1 MSGRTADGDLVV
13 WAPRADRV
21 ELVTT
26 GGRRRLDA
34 AGEGW
39 FRTRRPP
46 AGTDYH
52 LSLDGGAVLP
62 DPRSAFQPAGPNG
75 PSRTVDHDAFRWTD
89 AARPGVALADLIIY
103 ELHIGTFTAEGTFDG
118 ATRRLGDLVDLGV
131 TAIELLPVAEFP
143 GDRGWGY
150 DGVDLYAPHHGYGGP
165 DGLKRLVDAAHA
177 RGLAVILDVVYNHL
191 GPDGNHLA
199 EFGPYFTS
207 AYTTP
212 WGDALNFDGPDS
224 GPVRA
229 HFVDN
234 AIFWLER
241 YHLDGLRLD
250 AVHAINDRSAQ
261 HLLEELA
268 RRVAAIAEGPRRFL
282 IAESDLNDP
291 QVVTPREQGGYG
303 IDAQWSDDLHH
314 AIHALLTGERTGYY
328 ADFGTVDDLSKA
340 LRQAFVYDGRHSTF
354 RGRPHGRAA
363 TGLSGHRFLAY
374 SQDHD
379 QVGNRARGER
389 LEHLVGPAKARIA
402 AALVLLSPFVPMLFQ
417 GEEWAAGTPFQYFTD
432 HGPDLGR
439 QVRDGR
445 RQEFAAFG
453 WDPLQIPDP
462 QDRATFERSKLRWE
476 ERALGE
482 HAAMLGWYRDLIA
495 LRRSE
500 PALRD
505 GDLGVVRVDHRPD
518 GRIVVERGPI
528 TLALNLGAEEIRV
541 AVTGALRLECGGVRP
556 FDGGVVIPPL
566 AVAVLRRETGSAAGG

>member
-1 MSGRTADGDLVV
+1 MSGRGDDDLVV
-13 WAPRADRV
+13 WAPRATSL
-21 ELVTT
+21 ELVTDA
-26 GGRRRLDA
+26 GRAPLDA
-34 AGEGW
+34 IGEGW

-52 LSLDGGAVLP
+52 LSLDDGALLP
-62 DPRSAFQPAGPNG
+62 DPRSPFQPAGPHG
-75 PSRTVDHDAFRWTD
+75 PSRVVDHDAFRWTD
-89 AARPGVALADLIIY
+89 ADRAGVALADLIIY
-103 ELHIGTFTAEGTFDG
+103 ELHIGTFTPEGTFDG
-118 ATRRLGDLVDLGV
+118 AIARLSDLVELGV

-143 GDRGWGY
+143 GERGWGY
-150 DGVDLYAPHHGYGGP
+150 DGVDLYAPHHSYGGP
-165 DGLKRLVDAAHA
+165 DGLRRLVDAAHA

-199 EFGPYFTS
+199 KFGPYFTS
-207 AYTTP
+207 AYRTP
-212 WGDALNFDGPDS
+212 WGDALDFDGPGS

-229 HFVDN
+229 HFIDN
-234 AIFWLER
+234 AVFWLER

-268 RRVAAIAEGPRRFL
+268 VRVAAHEEGPRRFL

-291 QVVTPREQGGYG
+291 RFVTPREQGGYG

-314 AIHALLTGERTGYY
+314 AIHALLTGERAGYY
-328 ADFGTVDDLSKA
+328 ADFGTVDDLAKA

-363 TGLSGHRFLAY
+363 NGLSGHRFLAY

-379 QVGNRARGER
+379 QVGNRACGER

-417 GEEWAAGTPFQYFTD
+417 GEEWAASSPFQYFTD
-432 HGPDLGR
+432 HGPELGR
-439 QVRDGR
+439 LVRDGR
-445 RQEFAAFG
+445 RQEFASFG
-453 WDPLQIPDP
+453 WDPLRVPDP
-462 QDRATFERSKLRWE
+462 QDPATFERSKLRWE
-476 ERALGE
+476 ERTLTAN
-482 HAAMLGWYRDLIA
+482 ATMLAWYRDLIA

-505 GDLGVVRVDHRPD
+505 GDLGAVRIDHRAD
-518 GRIVVERGPI
+518 GRFVVERGPV
-528 TLALNLGAEEIRV
+528 TLALNLGAEDLVLQME
-541 AVTGALRLECGGVRP
+541 GALRLESGGVRP
-556 FDGGVVIPPL
+556 FDGGVVVPPG
-566 AVAVLRRETGSAAGG
+566 AVAVLRRENGSAEGG

>member
-1 MSGRTADGDLVV
+1 MV
-13 WAPRADRV
+13 WAPRAERV
-21 ELVTT
+21 ELVTDVARTQLEAT
-26 GGRRRLDA
+26 GK
-34 AGEGW
+34 GW
-39 FRTRRPP
+39 FRMVRPP
-46 AGTDYH
+46 AGTDYQ
-52 LSLDGGAVLP
+52 LSLDGGDPLP
-62 DPRSAFQPAGPNG
+62 DPRSAFQPTGPHG
-75 PSRTVDHDAFRWTD
+75 PSRIVDHDAFPWKDWTD
-89 AARPGVALADLIIY
+89 AARRGVALADLIIY
-103 ELHIGTFTAEGTFDG
+103 ELHIGTFTSQGTFDG
-118 ATRRLGDLVDLGV
+118 AIAHLDDLVDLGV

-165 DGLKRLVDAAHA
+165 DGLRRLVDAAHA

-224 GPVRA
+224 GPVRR

-234 AIFWLER
+234 AVFWLER
-241 YHLDGLRLD
+241 YHFDGLRLD

-268 RRVAAIAEGPRRFL
+268 LRVDAITEGPRRFL

-291 QVVTPREQGGYG
+291 RFVTPREQGGYG

-314 AIHALLTGERTGYY
+314 AIHALLTGEREGYY

-354 RGRPHGRAA
+354 RGRPHGRAVG
-363 TGLSGHRFLAY
+363 GLSGHRFLAY

-389 LEHLVGPAKARIA
+389 LEHLAGPAKARIA
-402 AALVLLSPFVPMLFQ
+402 AALVLLSPFMPMLFQ
-417 GEEWAAGTPFQYFTD
+417 GEEWAASSPFQYFTD
-432 HGPDLGR
+432 HGPELGR
-439 QVRDGR
+439 LVRDGR

-453 WDPLQIPDP
+453 WDPLSIPDP
-462 QDRATFERSKLRWE
+462 QERATFERSKLRWE
-476 ERALGE
+476 ERASPE
-482 HAAMLGWYRDLIA
+482 HAAMLAWYRELIT

-505 GDLGVVRVDHRPD
+505 GDLVTVRVDHGSD
-518 GRIVVERGPI
+518 GRFVLERGPI
-528 TLALNLGAEEIRV
+528 ALAFNLGSDE
-541 AVTGALRLECGGVRP
+541 LRLRATGRIVLSSGGARLQDEALVL
-556 FDGGVVIPPL
+556 PPL
-566 AVAVLRRETGSAAGG
+566 AVAVTRRSTTAVT